1 MNILNIYKKKLR
13 IQFNYFIGKNSILSM
28 LFSLKTLLSIQA
40 KGENNLQYSEPIN
53 ALRFLSA
60 DAVQKAN
67 SGHPGMPMGMAEIAT
82 ALWSKHLKHNPL
94 NPTWFDRDRFVLSNG
109 HGSMLL
115 YSLLHLTGYKLS
127 IEDIK
132 DFRQLKSKTPG
143 HPEYDINIGVE
154 TTTGPLGQGIAN
166 AVGMAISEKML
177 AAQFNKDD
185 IKPIDHYTYVF
196 LGDGCLME
204 GISHEACSF
213 AGTHELG
220 KLICFYDQNGI
231 SIDGEID
238 NWFTDDSVKRFE
250 SYGWQTI
257 CVDGHNVE
265 EISEAISKAKEE
277 PKKPSMIFCK
287 TTIGFGS
294 PNKSGTA
301 DVHGAPL
308 GDEEIEKTR
317 EALGWQYTAFEIP
330 KDVYDFWDSKKSG
343 AEKNATWENSIK
355 SYKDKYPNDSLELE
369 RRIKGDMPAKF
380 EQNFL
385 DFLNDCNTNNL
396 PMATRKASKACLDFF
411 VKEMPELVGGSADL
425 TPSNNTFS
433 ASSTTFSSENPSGN
447 HINYGVREFGMSAI
461 MNGMVLHG
469 GIKPYGATF
478 LVFTD
483 YARNAVRLSALMG
496 LPNIFVYTH
505 DSVALGE
512 DGPTHQP
519 IEHMVTLRSTPNMD
533 SWRPADLVETAVAW
547 KNAISSL
554 STPTCLIFSRQGTS
568 AIERTPEQLSS
579 IENGGYLL
587 EEHEDPNITIVAS
600 GSEVQL
606 AIDAAQE
613 LKNESINANVVSM
626 PSLDVFLKQSNE
638 IQNKIINPNKP
649 VLVVECAHPNS
660 WYKIL
665 NRSDKVIGI
674 ETFGESAPGSELLE
688 HFGFNKDN
696 VIQTAKSLVND

>member
-1 MNILNIYKKKLR
+1 M
-13 IQFNYFIGKNSILSM
+13 
-28 LFSLKTLLSIQA
+28 
-40 KGENNLQYSEPIN
+40 SESVN
-53 ALRFLSA
+53 ALRFLSI

-82 ALWSKHLKHNPL
+82 ALWSNHLKHNPS
-94 NPTWFDRDRFVLSNG
+94 NPRWFNRDRFVLSNG

-115 YSLLHLTGYKLS
+115 YSLLHLTGYNLT

-143 HPEYDINIGVE
+143 HPEYDIEIGVE

-166 AVGMAISEKML
+166 GVGMAISEKIL
-177 AAQFNKDD
+177 AAEFNEED
-185 IKPIDHYTYVF
+185 IKPVDHFTYVF

-213 AGTHELG
+213 AGTHNLG

-231 SIDGEID
+231 SIDGEIKH
-238 NWFTDDSVKRFE
+238 WFTDDSVKRFE

-257 CVDGHNVE
+257 CVDGHNIE
-265 EISEAISKAKEE
+265 EIDKAISEAKIELN
-277 PKKPSMIFCK
+277 KPSMIFCK

-294 PNKSGTA
+294 PNKHGTA

-308 GDEEIEKTR
+308 GEEEIIKTR
-317 EALGWQYTAFEIP
+317 ESLNWKYEAFEIP
-330 KDVYDFWDSKKSG
+330 QDIYNFW
-343 AEKNATWENSIK
+343 NATEKGSALNSDWDTLLK
-355 SYKDKYPNDSLELE
+355 KYEEKYPEKSEELQ
-369 RRIKGDMPAKF
+369 RRIKGLLPKNFNKNF
-380 EQNFL
+380 E
-385 DFLNDCNTNNL
+385 DFLSSCNSNNSS
-396 PMATRKASKACLDFF
+396 MATRKASKSCLDFF
-411 VKEMPELVGGSADL
+411 VQELPELIGGSADL

-433 ASSTTFSSENPSGN
+433 SSSSTFSNENPAGN
-447 HINYGVREFGMSAI
+447 HINYGVREFGMSGI

-519 IEHMVTLRSTPNMD
+519 IEHMVTLRATPNLNN
-533 SWRPADLVETAVAW
+533 WRPADLVEAAVAW
-547 KNAISSL
+547 KEAIISKE
-554 STPTCLIFSRQGTS
+554 TPTCLIFSRQSTS
-568 AIERTPEQLSS
+568 PISRTSNKIS
-579 IENGGYLL
+579 MISMGGYLL
-587 EEHEDPNITIVAS
+587 EENDNPDITIIAS

-606 AIDAAQE
+606 ALDAAKD
-613 LKNESINANVVSM
+613 LKNDSVLANVVSM
-626 PSLDVFLKQSNE
+626 PSLDIFLQQSKE
-638 IQNKIINPNKP
+638 FQNDVINQDKP
-649 VLVVECAHPNS
+649 ILVVECSHPNS
-660 WYKIL
+660 WYRIL
-665 NRSDKVIGI
+665 NRDDKVIGV
-674 ETFGESAPGSELLE
+674 EGFGESAPGSDLLE
-688 HFGFNKDN
+688 HFGFNKAN
-696 VIQTAKSLVND
+696 VVNTAKSLLND

>member
-1 MNILNIYKKKLR
+1 
-13 IQFNYFIGKNSILSM
+13 
-28 LFSLKTLLSIQA
+28 
-40 KGENNLQYSEPIN
+40 
-53 ALRFLSA
+53 
-60 DAVQKAN
+60 
-67 SGHPGMPMGMAEIAT
+67 MGMAEIAT
-82 ALWSKHLKHNPL
+82 ALWKNHLNHNPS
-94 NPTWFDRDRFVLSNG
+94 NPHWFNRDRFVLSNG

-115 YSLLHLTGYKLS
+115 YSLLHLTGYNIS

-143 HPEYDINIGVE
+143 HPEYDLDNGIE

-177 AAQFNKDD
+177 AAEFNINDLN
-185 IKPIDHYTYVF
+185 PIDHYTYAF

-231 SIDGEID
+231 SIDGEIE
-238 NWFTDDSVKRFE
+238 NWFTDDTVKRFD

-257 CVDGHNVE
+257 CVDGHDVNA
-265 EISEAISKAKEE
+265 IDEAIKASKEE
-277 PKKPSMIFCK
+277 TNKPSMIFCK

-294 PNKSGTA
+294 PNKSGTS

-308 GDEEIEKTR
+308 GDEEITKTR
-317 EALGWQYTAFEIP
+317 ETLGWQHEPFVVPDA
-330 KDVYDFWDSKKSG
+330 VYEFW
-343 AEKNATWENSIK
+343 NATSVGKDKNNDWDKVMQSLKEADINKFNELTRRISGDLPENFSQKYQDFLTHCDDENS
-355 SYKDKYPNDSLELE
+355 S
-369 RRIKGDMPAKF
+369 
-380 EQNFL
+380 
-385 DFLNDCNTNNL
+385 
-396 PMATRKASKACLDFF
+396 MATRKASQVCLDFF

-433 ASSTTFSSENPSGN
+433 KSSSTFSNENPTGN

-505 DSVALGE
+505 DSIALGE

-519 IEHMVTLRSTPNMD
+519 VEHLVTLRSTPNLNN
-533 SWRPADLVETAVAW
+533 WRPADLVETAVAW
-547 KNAISSL
+547 ENAVSSKD
-554 STPTCLIFSRQGTS
+554 SPTCLIFSRQNTS
-568 AIERTPEQLSS
+568 PITRNTDQIDS
-579 IENGGYLL
+579 IKNGGYLIKDNPGAQMTL
-587 EEHEDPNITIVAS
+587 IAS
-600 GSEVQL
+600 GSELQMML
-606 AIDAAQE
+606 DASE
-613 LKNESINANVVSM
+613 VLEESGVIVNVVSM
-626 PSLDVFLKQSNE
+626 PCLDIFLNTSQEYQSA
-638 IQNKIINPNKP
+638 IIKDDLPI
-649 VLVVECAHPNS
+649 LVAELSHPNS
-660 WYKIL
+660 WFKLL
-665 NRSDKVIGI
+665 NKKDKVLGI
-674 ETFGESAPGSELLE
+674 ETFGESAPANVLLD
-688 HFGFNKDN
+688 HFGFNVPN
-696 VIQTAKSLVND
+696 VVEMAKSLMNE

>member
-1 MNILNIYKKKLR
+1 MH
-13 IQFNYFIGKNSILSM
+13 QSD
-28 LFSLKTLLSIQA
+28 
-40 KGENNLQYSEPIN
+40 PIN

-67 SGHPGMPMGMAEIAT
+67 SGHPGMPMGMAEIAYT
-82 ALWSKHLKHNPL
+82 LWSKHLNHNPL
-94 NPTWFDRDRFVLSNG
+94 NPTWFNRDRFVLSNG

-115 YSLLHLTGYKLS
+115 YSLLHLTGYDLS
-127 IEDIK
+127 IQDIK
-132 DFRQLKSKTPG
+132 DFRKLKSKTPG
-143 HPEYDINIGVE
+143 HPEYDIDIGVE

-166 AVGMAISEKML
+166 AVGMAISEKIL
-177 AAQFNKDD
+177 AAEFNKKD
-185 IKPIDHYTYVF
+185 IQPINHYTYAF

-213 AGTHELG
+213 AGTHKLG

-231 SIDGEID
+231 SIDGEIE
-238 NWFTDDSVKRFE
+238 NWFTDDSVNRFE

-257 CVDGHNVE
+257 SVDGHNVD
-265 EISEAISKAKEE
+265 EIDQAILKAK
-277 PKKPSMIFCK
+277 KDSTKPSMIFCK

-301 DVHGAPL
+301 DVHGAAL
-308 GDEEIEKTR
+308 GEEELQKTR
-317 EALGWQYTAFEIP
+317 EALNWNHSSFEVP
-330 KDVYDFWDSKKSG
+330 QEVYDYWDSKESG
-343 AEKNATWENSIK
+343 SNINSEWNNLIKTYAEKHPSESQ
-355 SYKDKYPNDSLELE
+355 ELH
-369 RRIKGDMPAKF
+369 RRINGDLPPDFQQKF
-380 EQNFL
+380 VDFL
-385 DFLNDCNTNNL
+385 DDCNSNNSS
-396 PMATRKASKACLDFF
+396 MATRKASKACLDFF
-411 VKEMPELVGGSADL
+411 VKEMPELIGGSADL

-433 ASSTTFSSENPSGN
+433 ASSSTFSNDNPSGN

-505 DSVALGE
+505 DSIALGE

-519 IEHMVTLRSTPNMD
+519 IEHMVTLRSTPNLN
-533 SWRPADLVETAVAW
+533 SWRPADLVETAIAW
-547 KNAISSL
+547 KNAVSSKM
-554 STPTCLIFSRQGTS
+554 TPTCLIFSRQGTS
-568 AIERTPEQLSS
+568 AIDRTPEQLSS
-579 IENGGYLL
+579 IEMGGYLL
-587 EEHEDPNITIVAS
+587 QENKNPDITIVAS

-606 AIDAAQE
+606 ALDAANE
-613 LKNESINANVVSM
+613 LMNQSIVVNVVSM
-626 PSLDVFLKQSNE
+626 PSLDIFLEQSNDF
-638 IQNKIINPNKP
+638 QNKVINPNKP

-674 ETFGESAPGSELLE
+674 ESFGESAPGNELLD
-688 HFGFNKDN
+688 HFGFNKEN
-696 VIQTAKSLVND
+696 IIETAKSLIND

>member
-1 MNILNIYKKKLR
+1 MH
-13 IQFNYFIGKNSILSM
+13 Q
-28 LFSLKTLLSIQA
+28 
-40 KGENNLQYSEPIN
+40 SETIN
-53 ALRFLSA
+53 ALRFLSI

-82 ALWSKHLKHNPL
+82 ALWKNHLNHNPS
-94 NPTWFDRDRFVLSNG
+94 NPHWFNRDRFVLSNG

-115 YSLLHLTGYKLS
+115 YSLLHLTGYNIS

-143 HPEYDINIGVE
+143 HPEYDLDNGIE

-177 AAQFNKDD
+177 AAEFNINDLN
-185 IKPIDHYTYVF
+185 PIDHYTYAF

-231 SIDGEID
+231 SIDGEIE
-238 NWFTDDSVKRFE
+238 NWFTDDTVKRLD

-257 CVDGHNVE
+257 CVDGHDVNAVD
-265 EISEAISKAKEE
+265 EAIKASKEVTN
-277 PKKPSMIFCK
+277 KPSMILCK

-294 PNKSGTA
+294 PNKSGTS

-308 GDEEIEKTR
+308 GDEEISKTR
-317 EALGWQYTAFEIP
+317 ETLGWQHEPFVIP
-330 KDVYDFWDSKKSG
+330 DAVYEFW
-343 AEKNATWENSIK
+343 NATSVGKDKNNDWDKVMQSLKEADINKFNELTRRISGDLPENFSQKYQDFLTHCDDENS
-355 SYKDKYPNDSLELE
+355 S
-369 RRIKGDMPAKF
+369 
-380 EQNFL
+380 
-385 DFLNDCNTNNL
+385 
-396 PMATRKASKACLDFF
+396 MATRKASQVCLDFF

-433 ASSTTFSSENPSGN
+433 KSSSTFSNENPTGN

-505 DSVALGE
+505 DSIALGE

-519 IEHMVTLRSTPNMD
+519 VEHLVTLRSTPNLNN
-533 SWRPADLVETAVAW
+533 WRPADLVETAVAW
-547 KNAISSL
+547 ENAVSSKD
-554 STPTCLIFSRQGTS
+554 SPTCLIFSRQNTS
-568 AIERTPEQLSS
+568 PITRNTYQIDS
-579 IENGGYLL
+579 IKNGGYLIKDNPGAQMTL
-587 EEHEDPNITIVAS
+587 IAS
-600 GSEVQL
+600 GSELQMML
-606 AIDAAQE
+606 DASE
-613 LKNESINANVVSM
+613 VLEESGVIVNVVSM
-626 PSLDVFLKQSNE
+626 PCLDIFLNTSQEYQSA
-638 IQNKIINPNKP
+638 IIKDDLPI
-649 VLVVECAHPNS
+649 LVAELSHPNS
-660 WYKIL
+660 WFKLL
-665 NRSDKVIGI
+665 NKKDKVLGI
-674 ETFGESAPGSELLE
+674 ETFGESAPANVLLD
-688 HFGFNKDN
+688 HFGFNVPN
-696 VIQTAKSLVND
+696 VVEMAKSLMNE

>member
-1 MNILNIYKKKLR
+1 MN
-13 IQFNYFIGKNSILSM
+13 Q
-28 LFSLKTLLSIQA
+28 TD
-40 KGENNLQYSEPIN
+40 PIN
-53 ALRFLSA
+53 ALRFLSI

-67 SGHPGMPMGMAEIAT
+67 CGHPGMPMGMAEIAT
-82 ALWSKHLKHNPL
+82 ALWSNHLKHNPS
-94 NPTWFDRDRFVLSNG
+94 NPKWFDRDRFVLSNG

-115 YSLLHLTGYKLS
+115 YSLLHLTGYKIS
-127 IEDIK
+127 IDDIK
-132 DFRQLKSKTPG
+132 DFRQLHSKTPG
-143 HPEYDINIGVE
+143 HPEYDIDIGVE

-166 AVGMAISEKML
+166 AVGMAISEKIL
-177 AAQFNKDD
+177 AAEFNQDD

-204 GISHEACSF
+204 GVSHEACSF
-213 AGTHELG
+213 AGTHNLG

-231 SIDGEID
+231 SIDGEIK

-250 SYGWQTI
+250 SYGWHTI
-257 CVDGHNVE
+257 CVDGHNIE
-265 EISEAISKAKEE
+265 EINNAISQAKETAD
-277 PKKPSMIFCK
+277 KPSMIFCK

-301 DVHGAPL
+301 DVHGAAL
-308 GDEEIEKTR
+308 GEDEIIKTR
-317 EALGWQYTAFEIP
+317 EALDWKYAEFELTDEI
-330 KDVYDFWDSKKSG
+330 YNFWDAKEAG
-343 AEKNATWENSIK
+343 NNVNLDWDNLIK
-355 SYKDKYPNDSLELE
+355 SYQEKYPEKSKELL
-369 RRIKGDMPAKF
+369 RRIEGNTPENF
-380 EQNFL
+380 ESDFNQFL
-385 DFLNDCNTNNL
+385 KDCDTNNS

-411 VKEMPELVGGSADL
+411 VKEMPELIGGSADL

-433 ASSTTFSSENPSGN
+433 DSSSTFSNENPAGN

-519 IEHMVTLRSTPNMD
+519 IEHLVTLRSTPNLIN
-533 SWRPADLVETAVAW
+533 WRPADLVETAVAW
-547 KNAISSL
+547 KEAVISTA
-554 STPTCLIFSRQGTS
+554 TPTCLIFSRQGTS
-568 AIERTPEQLSS
+568 AIQRNSEQLTE
-579 IENGGYLL
+579 IHNGGYLL
-587 EEHEDPNITIVAS
+587 ESCDNPDITIIAS

-606 AIDAAQE
+606 ALDASKE
-613 LKNESINANVVSM
+613 LENDSIKSNIVSM
-626 PSLDVFLKQSNE
+626 PSLDKFLE
-638 IQNKIINPNKP
+638 MPEEYQNKTINSDKP
-649 VLVVECAHPNS
+649 ILVVECGHPNS

-665 NRSDKVIGI
+665 NRNDKVLGI
-674 ETFGESAPGSELLE
+674 ESFGESAPGNQLLE
-688 HFGFNKDN
+688 HFGFTVEN
-696 VIQTAKSLVND
+696 VVKIAKSLIND

>member
-317 EALGWQYTAFEIP
+317 EALGWQYSAFEIP

>member
-1 MNILNIYKKKLR
+1 MH
-13 IQFNYFIGKNSILSM
+13 Q
-28 LFSLKTLLSIQA
+28 
-40 KGENNLQYSEPIN
+40 SETIN
-53 ALRFLSA
+53 ALRFLSI

-82 ALWSKHLKHNPL
+82 ALWKNHLNHNPS
-94 NPTWFDRDRFVLSNG
+94 NPHWFNRDRFVLSNG

-115 YSLLHLTGYKLS
+115 YSILHLTGYNIS

-143 HPEYDINIGVE
+143 HPEYDLDNGIE

-177 AAQFNKDD
+177 AAEFNINDLN
-185 IKPIDHYTYVF
+185 PIDHYTYAF

-231 SIDGEID
+231 SIDGEIE
-238 NWFTDDSVKRFE
+238 NWFTDDTVTRFD

-257 CVDGHNVE
+257 CVDGHDVNA
-265 EISEAISKAKEE
+265 IDEAIKASKEATN
-277 PKKPSMIFCK
+277 KPSMIFCK

-294 PNKSGTA
+294 PNKSGTS

-308 GDEEIEKTR
+308 GDEEISKTR
-317 EALGWQYTAFEIP
+317 ETLGWQHEPFVVPDA
-330 KDVYDFWDSKKSG
+330 VYEFW
-343 AEKNATWENSIK
+343 NATSVGKDKNNDWDKVMQSLKEADINKFNELTRRISGDLPENFSQKYQDFLTHCDDENS
-355 SYKDKYPNDSLELE
+355 S
-369 RRIKGDMPAKF
+369 
-380 EQNFL
+380 
-385 DFLNDCNTNNL
+385 
-396 PMATRKASKACLDFF
+396 MATRKASQVCLDFF

-433 ASSTTFSSENPSGN
+433 KSSSTFSNENPTGN

-505 DSVALGE
+505 DSIALGE

-519 IEHMVTLRSTPNMD
+519 VEHLVTLRSTPNLNN
-533 SWRPADLVETAVAW
+533 WRPADLVETAVAW
-547 KNAISSL
+547 ENAVSSKD
-554 STPTCLIFSRQGTS
+554 SPTCLIFSRQNT
-568 AIERTPEQLSS
+568 SS
-579 IENGGYLL
+579 ITRNTDQIDSIKNGGYLIKDNPGAQMTL
-587 EEHEDPNITIVAS
+587 IAS
-600 GSEVQL
+600 GSELQMML
-606 AIDAAQE
+606 DASE
-613 LKNESINANVVSM
+613 VLEESGVIVNVVSM
-626 PSLDVFLKQSNE
+626 PCLDIFLNTSQEYQSA
-638 IQNKIINPNKP
+638 IIKDDLPI
-649 VLVVECAHPNS
+649 LVAELSHPNS
-660 WYKIL
+660 WFKLL
-665 NRSDKVIGI
+665 NKKDKVLGI
-674 ETFGESAPGSELLE
+674 ETFGESAPANVLLD
-688 HFGFNKDN
+688 HFGFNVPN
-696 VIQTAKSLVND
+696 VVEMAKSLMNE